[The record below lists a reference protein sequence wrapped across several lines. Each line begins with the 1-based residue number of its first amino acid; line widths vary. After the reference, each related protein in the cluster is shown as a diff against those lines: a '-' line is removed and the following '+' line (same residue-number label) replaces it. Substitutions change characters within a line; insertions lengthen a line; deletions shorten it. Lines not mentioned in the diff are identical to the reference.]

1 MFVELPVEKWRR
13 FLSATQWKSD
23 VTRWLSTCYVASWRR
38 ERDSNPRYLSVRRF
52 SRPVHSTTLPSL
64 HRVFEIAVL
73 AVKKVNHLKA
83 SLHCGE
89 RGIRTPGTSQYAGF
103 QDRCIRPLCHLSNR
117 GNAIDV
123 ALQSQWITIPL
134 CFISGCKVTL
144 FSSYLQIFGLLF
156 SSISEKTLV
165 STHFT
170 ASEAAWNTSINRE
183 HPKNMQAY
191 FVLSSVCSNS
201 E

>member
-1 MFVELPVEKWRR
+1 MLAIKHSLSFSSNTPIILIPEGGLFKSTKRKNPVNRKIYRI
-13 FLSATQWKSD
+13 L
-23 VTRWLSTCYVASWRR
+23 LRR

-103 QDRCIRPLCHLSNR
+103 QDRCIRPLCHLSIKCYGR
-117 GNAIDV
+117 HIAVLGKAIC
-123 ALQSQWITIPL
+123 ITFSFFAGAKVRLFVGFPKY
-134 CFISGCKVTL
+134 FINFFQYVL
-144 FSSYLQIFGLLF
+144 
-156 SSISEKTLV
+156 EKWV
-165 STHFT
+165 
-170 ASEAAWNTSINRE
+170 
-183 HPKNMQAY
+183 KM
-191 FVLSSVCSNS
+191 CSFAV
-201 E
+201 

>member
-1 MFVELPVEKWRR
+1 MQYLCTHIVAKATIHVVEQCLKPGSSGLLCFFFVPSFVSGKTIKKPQKWGFRVQNR
-13 FLSATQWKSD
+13 VLILQILDFQGL
-23 VTRWLSTCYVASWRR
+23 LRR

-123 ALQSQWITIPL
+123 ALQSQ
-134 CFISGCKVTL
+134 
-144 FSSYLQIFGLLF
+144 
-156 SSISEKTLV
+156 
-165 STHFT
+165 
-170 ASEAAWNTSINRE
+170 
-183 HPKNMQAY
+183 
-191 FVLSSVCSNS
+191 
-201 E
+201 

>member
-1 MFVELPVEKWRR
+1 MVTYHFYIVVTQKSKGGLLKSVKRKSPVN
-13 FLSATQWKSD
+13 
-23 VTRWLSTCYVASWRR
+23 LSTYRTLLRR

-123 ALQSQWITIPL
+123 ALQSQ
-134 CFISGCKVTL
+134 
-144 FSSYLQIFGLLF
+144 
-156 SSISEKTLV
+156 
-165 STHFT
+165 
-170 ASEAAWNTSINRE
+170 
-183 HPKNMQAY
+183 
-191 FVLSSVCSNS
+191 
-201 E
+201 

>member
-1 MFVELPVEKWRR
+1 MARKKVQAETTLPIFGDFGPTPQKARKTPFSSAEKGVICVHFRVQVSKAIDIQGA
-13 FLSATQWKSD
+13 L
-23 VTRWLSTCYVASWRR
+23 RR

-123 ALQSQWITIPL
+123 ALQSQ
-134 CFISGCKVTL
+134 
-144 FSSYLQIFGLLF
+144 
-156 SSISEKTLV
+156 
-165 STHFT
+165 
-170 ASEAAWNTSINRE
+170 
-183 HPKNMQAY
+183 
-191 FVLSSVCSNS
+191 
-201 E
+201 

>member
-1 MFVELPVEKWRR
+1 M
-13 FLSATQWKSD
+13 
-23 VTRWLSTCYVASWRR
+23 RR

-156 SSISEKTLV
+156 FVYWRKNIGFNTFYCFWSRKKYKYKPRTPQKYASIFCIVFGL
-165 STHFT
+165 
-170 ASEAAWNTSINRE
+170 
-183 HPKNMQAY
+183 Q
-191 FVLSSVCSNS
+191 
-201 E
+201 